1 MLMKLED
8 GMNLRQQLEREVEVI
23 VQSAAGSTGNGAIR
37 KN

>member
-23 VQSAAGSTGNGAIR
+23 VQSAAGSTGNGGNK